1 MPDAGT
7 RTPTHR
13 GEPRSWRIAGY
24 VAEMRRQAATENT
37 HKGGV
42 ITLEKDTPNA

>member
-1 MPDAGT
+1 MPDAGH

-37 HKGGV
+37 HRSDPTTVDK
-42 ITLEKDTPNA
+42 ETPQ